1 MAGTGLILN
10 SLLASLLRLRPGLLQ
25 RGPTVLFGLG
35 LLASLCS
42 LGWVAREI
50 TSTPKGAVKPSL
62 LQLLEEVG
70 RPPREREVV
79 PRAAP
84 LPPPQSAWRTPL
96 RQQCVG
102 VDPRLRQ
109 GLLTQLERL
118 ESTSRRIAIHPTN
131 YGERFTRDAF
141 GNPVEPTP
149 TVVVLHETVY
159 GLSSAIQTFL
169 TPHPRDADQVSYHTL
184 VGLNGEVVHTLDPAQ
199 RAFGAGYSAFNGQ
212 WVVTNPRVG
221 GSVNNF
227 ALHLS
232 LETPL
237 DGENPGPGHSGYTR
251 AQYDSLAVVLADW
264 IRRYRIPPEN
274 IATHRYV
281 DLGGERADPR
291 SLNWPALQQR
301 LAALGVLC

>member
-1 MAGTGLILN
+1 MLQHSGGMLLGVAVLL
-10 SLLASLLRLRPGLLQ
+10 SLG
-25 RGPTVLFGLG
+25 
-35 LLASLCS
+35 S

-50 TSTPKGAVKPSL
+50 SSTPQGAVKPSL

-70 RPPREREVV
+70 RPLREREPV
-79 PRAAP
+79 PSPAP
-84 LPPPQSAWRTPL
+84 SPPPQSTWRTPL
-96 RQQCVG
+96 RQQCAG

-109 GLLTQLERL
+109 GLQAQLERL
-118 ESTSRRIAIHPTN
+118 ESSSRRIAIHPTN

-141 GNPVEPTP
+141 GNPVDPTP
-149 TVVVLHETVY
+149 TMVVLHETVY

-169 TPHPRDADQVSYHTL
+169 TPHPRDDDQVSYHTL
-184 VGLNGEVVHTLDPAQ
+184 VGLNGQVVHTLDPTQ
-199 RAFGAGYSAFNGQ
+199 RAFGAGNSAFNGQ

-237 DGENPGPGHSGYTR
+237 DGENAGPGHSGYTR
-251 AQYDSLAVVLADW
+251 AQYDALAVVLADW
-264 IRRYRIPPEN
+264 IRRYRIPPAN
-274 IATHRYV
+274 ITTHRHV

-291 SLNWPALQQR
+291 SFNWPALQQR